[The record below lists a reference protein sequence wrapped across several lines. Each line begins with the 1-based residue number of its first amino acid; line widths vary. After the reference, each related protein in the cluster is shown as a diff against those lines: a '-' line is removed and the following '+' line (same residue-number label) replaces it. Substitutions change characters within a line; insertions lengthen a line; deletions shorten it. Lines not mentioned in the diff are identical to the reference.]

1 MGVEENG
8 SAAALGTNGN
18 HALEHEVVLGGSEG
32 LSTNHEGGG
41 THKEGAT
48 TEQITDLNGGGGEVT
63 KSSWFKASLL
73 WKGSS
78 TFDSFLLAQAAQVS
92 LWVCVLVFCVLS
104 LCLSLSLSLSL
115 SLTHTH
121 THTHTP
127 TPTLLLHFVA
137 IGVAMV
143 CLSFETNLVYFIHY
157 MYSITFYEGLLMVYI
172 FFIFIYFG
180 LFMEDPFVNYEYI
193 YMY

>member
-1 MGVEENG
+1 MGEEENG

-32 LSTNHEGGG
+32 LPTNHEGGG
-41 THKEGAT
+41 THHKEGAT

-92 LWVCVLVFCVLS
+92 LWVCFMVFCVLS
-104 LCLSLSLSLSL
+104 LCVCVCVCVCLSL

-121 THTHTP
+121 TH

-137 IGVAMV
+137 IGVAVV

-157 MYSITFYEGLLMVYI
+157 YV
-172 FFIFIYFG
+172 
-180 LFMEDPFVNYEYI
+180 
-193 YMY
+193 

>member
-32 LSTNHEGGG
+32 LPTNHEGGG

-48 TEQITDLNGGGGEVT
+48 TEQITALNGGGGGGGGEVT

-92 LWVCVLVFCVLS
+92 LWVCFMVFCVLS
-104 LCLSLSLSLSL
+104 LCVCVCVSLSLSLSL
-115 SLTHTH
+115 SHTH
-121 THTHTP
+121 THI
-127 TPTLLLHFVA
+127 PTLVLHFVA
-137 IGVAMV
+137 IGVAVV
-143 CLSFETNLVYFIHY
+143 CLSFETNLVYFVHY

-172 FFIFIYFG
+172 YLFWFIYG
-180 LFMEDPFVNYEYI
+180 GSFVNYEYI
-193 YMY
+193 CIEQH

>member
-1 MGVEENG
+1 MGAEENG

-32 LSTNHEGGG
+32 LPTNHEGGG

-115 SLTHTH
+115 SHTHTH
-121 THTHTP
+121 THTHTNP
-127 TPTLLLHFVA
+127 NSFNSLCCHWSCN
-137 IGVAMV
+137 GV
-143 CLSFETNLVYFIHY
+143 SFF
-157 MYSITFYEGLLMVYI
+157 
-172 FFIFIYFG
+172 
-180 LFMEDPFVNYEYI
+180 
-193 YMY
+193 